1 MPHALSPLPEKEFGY
16 WEAEHLLVRA
26 GFGGTPS
33 QILTLSNMGL
43 KKAVD
48 YLIEWER
55 VKDPRTDGS
64 EFRSDI
70 MEPLSREDR
79 DVVRKARRSSDEKT
93 LEQFRAARM
102 ERQREDRRQMRSIQS
117 WWLERLIETPRP
129 LHEKLTL
136 FWHGHF
142 ATGYRAVE
150 DSWHMMLQNNMLRQ
164 NAGGNFKNDLV
175 HNIIRD
181 PAMIKYLNNNQNT
194 RKAPNENLA
203 RELMELF
210 TLGEGNGYTED
221 DIKEGARALT
231 GMTYRDDAFSFNQ
244 RNFDSSGKTIFGRTG
259 QFDGSDFVELIF
271 QRPSASWFVPWKM
284 HRFFVDDSAEITNT
298 TKGAVNRM
306 ASTLKRSNWNVRP
319 MLRELFRSKHFYDP
333 ANRRS
338 MIKSPVQLAVQA
350 IRSLDTPVRNI
361 TRVNQ
366 ACGLM
371 GQELFFPPSVK
382 GWEGGR
388 KWINT
393 STLFI
398 RNNLLVY
405 LMTGRDPE
413 AKAWE
418 GSPGGWD
425 AAPLVSHL
433 RGLTGRD
440 EAEDIV
446 TYLARFTLGNAPT
459 DGRLEEWT
467 TLAKS
472 RDRFDNETLV
482 HLLSLMTAC
491 PEYQLC

>member
-1 MPHALSPLPEKEFGY
+1 MHALSTLPEKDFGY
-16 WEAEHLLVRA
+16 WEAEHLLTRA

-48 YLIEWER
+48 YLLEWER
-55 VKDPRTDGS
+55 VDDPIPDGS
-64 EFRSDI
+64 DYRSDI
-70 MEPLSREDR
+70 MTPLDPKDRER
-79 DVVRKARRSSDEKT
+79 VRRARQSGDERT
-93 LEQFRAARM
+93 VEEFRVRRQ
-102 ERQREDRRQMRSIQS
+102 ERQREDRRQMRSMQS

-129 LHEKLTL
+129 LQEKLTL

-175 HNIIRD
+175 HSIIRD

-231 GMTYRDDAFSFNQ
+231 GMTFRDDSFAFRQ
-244 RNFDSSGKTIFGRTG
+244 RDHDSSGKTIFGRSG
-259 QFDGSDFVELIF
+259 QFDGADFVELIF

-284 HRFFVDDSAEITNT
+284 HRFFVDDSTEISNS
-298 TKGAVNRM
+298 TKSAVNRM

-319 MLRELFRSKHFYDP
+319 MLRELFRSKHFYAP
-333 ANRRS
+333 ENRRS

-350 IRSLDTPVRNI
+350 VRSLNTPVRNI

-371 GQELFFPPSVK
+371 GQELFYPPSVK

-425 AAPLVSHL
+425 ASPLVAHL

-440 EAEDIV
+440 EASDIV
-446 TYLARFTLGNAPT
+446 TYLARFTLGDAPT
-459 DGRLEEWT
+459 DGRTEEWVAF
-467 TLAKS
+467 AKS
-472 RDRFDNETLV
+472 RDRVDNETLM